1 MYFSLTISAIEVKSY
16 RVASQLLTSQSLL
29 IWLSTF
35 SFTLGS
41 FIFLV
46 LIPSQDVSNST
57 TLFRS
62 DFLFYLLMDLY
73 LCSRWLYLAW
83 VCRKSDWLGYFLM
96 GLGALNWG
104 IADFIEGMG
113 FASRMSL
120 ESGTWIDWL
129 WYTPFI
135 FIFLALQINVS
146 NSQQASSQSFSR
158 SHLLNSPI
166 FFIMMSLITA
176 HLIEN
181 NESLFAPLSATQHT
195 ILNVWLS
202 INISLAILQ
211 LFSLISRLKQKEQIL
226 KEVKFSV
233 VSIQQQMLQ
242 QSQKLK
248 SQIASNKAILDTTNN
263 AIFTMNT
270 DGIIISANPASC
282 HLLDYP
288 LEQLIGAQFQD
299 FISSGDELSRYF
311 NYQSYR
317 LRLASQNTGIELE
330 SLILTNNRQ
339 LPVHVTLSQ
348 EQESSDG
355 ILVVSLTDISE
366 QKKAEEEA
374 QDLQS
379 QFTANISH
387 EFRTPLTIINGVL
400 DKLNDSFP

>member
-1 MYFSLTISAIEVKSY
+1 MPRLQIE
-16 RVASQLLTSQSLL
+16 
-29 IWLSTF
+29 
-35 SFTLGS
+35 
-41 FIFLV
+41 
-46 LIPSQDVSNST
+46 D
-57 TLFRS
+57 

-211 LFSLISRLKQKEQIL
+211 LFSLISRLKHK
-226 KEVKFSV
+226 
-233 VSIQQQMLQ
+233 
-242 QSQKLK
+242 
-248 SQIASNKAILDTTNN
+248 
-263 AIFTMNT
+263 
-270 DGIIISANPASC
+270 P
-282 HLLDYP
+282 
-288 LEQLIGAQFQD
+288 
-299 FISSGDELSRYF
+299 
-311 NYQSYR
+311 
-317 LRLASQNTGIELE
+317 
-330 SLILTNNRQ
+330 NRRNM
-339 LPVHVTLSQ
+339 T
-348 EQESSDG
+348 
-355 ILVVSLTDISE
+355 
-366 QKKAEEEA
+366 
-374 QDLQS
+374 
-379 QFTANISH
+379 
-387 EFRTPLTIINGVL
+387 
-400 DKLNDSFP
+400 